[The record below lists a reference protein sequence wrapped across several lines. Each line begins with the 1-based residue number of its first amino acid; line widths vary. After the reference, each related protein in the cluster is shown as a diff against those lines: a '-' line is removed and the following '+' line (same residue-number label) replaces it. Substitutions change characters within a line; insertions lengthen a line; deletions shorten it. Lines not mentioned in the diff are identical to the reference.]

1 MPLRPH
7 VKTTKALE
15 PPAMLF
21 DGGTGPITV
30 STLAE
35 AEFFADAGYTDIL
48 YAVGIARSKL
58 ERVVRWRRRG
68 VDLTVLLDTPAQA
81 QAVLAH
87 AVEHDERIRS

>member
-35 AEFFADAGYTDIL
+35 AEFFADAGYTDML
-48 YAVGIARSKL
+48 YAVGIAPSKL

-68 VDLTVLLDTPAQA
+68 VDLLDTPAQA